1 MISTPIIDTLFLCVL
16 LFLWI
21 ILFYHAILA
30 VKGYLYFVLLKRKG
44 QLLMTAP
51 KDLPG
56 VSVIVPAKNE
66 ERVVASM
73 LDALLDLEYPR
84 DKIEIVVVNDNSTD
98 GTKDILDRYAAK
110 FRRVKPVHIHTDIE
124 TASGKAAALNEGLKH
139 SQYDYIAVF
148 DADNLP
154 EQMSLQYLV
163 RALMHDK
170 GLAAVCGKVRTFNR
184 AKNLLTRLINI
195 EFIVHQWLLQAG
207 RWSMHKIAMLPGT
220 NYVIHKRLLNEA
232 GKWDPN
238 ALAEDSEL
246 SLRILSAGHRISFF
260 PLAVSWEQEP
270 ENWVAWRKQRLRW
283 MEGNKYIVRKLLLS
297 KKMKYSGA
305 VNFLYMFLVYF
316 LLVFGILLS
325 DVIFILG
332 LFNVIK
338 INIVGPLISL
348 WIFAFIIFT
357 LEIMITLSFEVGE
370 EKWSNF
376 GLALLMYF
384 VYCQQW
390 LYIAVKS
397 FLPRRREKEKVFWQ
411 KTERF

>member
-1 MISTPIIDTLFLCVL
+1 MISTPILDTLFLCTL
-16 LFLWI
+16 LFLWVV
-21 ILFYHAILA
+21 LFYHAILA
-30 VKGYLYFVLLKRKG
+30 VKGYLYFVLIKRKG
-44 QLLMTAP
+44 QLLMSAP
-51 KDLPG
+51 SDLPG

-66 ERVVASM
+66 EKVISSTM
-73 LDALLDLEYPR
+73 DALLDLEYPR
-84 DKIEIVVVNDNSTD
+84 DKIEIIIVNDNSTD
-98 GTKDILDRYAAK
+98 KTKEILDRYAAK
-110 FRRVKPVHIHTDIE
+110 FRRIKPVHITVARE
-124 TASGKAAALNEGLKH
+124 TTRGKAAALNEGLKK
-139 SQYDYIAVF
+139 SAYDYIAVF

-163 RALMHDK
+163 RALMHD
-170 GLAAVCGKVRTFNR
+170 GRLAAVCGKVRTFNR
-184 AKNLLTRLINI
+184 AKNLLTRFINV

-220 NYVIHKRLLNEA
+220 NYVIHKRFLNEA
-232 GKWDPN
+232 GNWDPD

-246 SLRILSAGHRISFF
+246 SLRILSKGHFISFF
-260 PLAVSWEQEP
+260 PLAISWEQEP
-270 ENWVAWRKQRLRW
+270 ESWVAWRRQRLRW
-283 MEGNKYIVRKLLLS
+283 IEGNKYIVRKIFLS
-297 KKMKYSGA
+297 KQMKYAGFI
-305 VNFLYMFLVYF
+305 NFLYMFLVYF

-325 DVIFILG
+325 DAIFILG

-390 LYIAVKS
+390 LYIAIKS
-397 FLPRRREKEKVFWQ
+397 FLPKKKEKEKIFWQ